1 MDCYYLSSC
10 HPQSE
15 QYDVDHCRGGLD
27 QKLGRIE
34 GGGGLED
41 ANPHAVTQNLCQLVF
56 KVHEYLSTETLF
68 TDGPIPVYV
77 CFVPS
82 VRLRKN

>member
-1 MDCYYLSSC
+1 MNIIL
-10 HPQSE
+10 QFL
-15 QYDVDHCRGGLD
+15 QCR
-27 QKLGRIE
+27 KNR
-34 GGGGLED
+34 GGGLED
-41 ANPHAVTQNLCQLVF
+41 ANPHAATQNLCQLVF
-56 KVHEYLSTETLF
+56 KVHEYLSTETLL